1 MENNPTPNNSGGGVQ
16 QGGVKRSDS
25 RLSFM
30 EGITNAF
37 EGSKSDTGSDMMN
50 NLTSAL
56 EKIDFSLN
64 GGSGEDECLGPFL
77 NAVFDKVESM
87 MDNSVYVNLMLTGLV
102 SRLACYP
109 QPLLRSFLLNSNLVI
124 KPGVRSLVQVSQI
137 HRYHILYNI
146 YNIRYLWSDFSIVL
160 EKKVEISQP
169 WLLNW

>member
-1 MENNPTPNNSGGGVQ
+1 MYDGMDVIMENNPTPNNNTSGGGVQ

-37 EGSKSDTGSDMMN
+37 EGSKSDTGSSDMMN

-124 KPGVRSLVQVSQI
+124 KPGVRSLVQVSQT
-137 HRYHILYNI
+137 
-146 YNIRYLWSDFSIVL
+146 SIVF
-160 EKKVEISQP
+160 EIKVEISRP